1 MQRSAFPNLQLD
13 RSLLNPRKMAL
24 YSLIVRIVRL
34 TLLMLAFGIPAPGC
48 RGEALVLPPADASGL
63 PLDGSLS
70 LLPGGDPDAGCSSLA
85 EGMSCT
91 AVGCK
96 DQVAATV
103 TVNAS
108 EVPAGTHTVVVT
120 ANGVVGSCTFPFP
133 PADPT
138 VGVGTGEPC
147 SSGLSLVVWLTT
159 VCTTT
164 QSGIVTSSQCE
175 PIVGKFTE
183 SITINGTPMTLRIQ
197 QLVGGTV
204 ISDKTVSPSYVTNQ
218 PNGRC
223 CEPTCHQA
231 GVAWTIP
238 D

>member
-1 MQRSAFPNLQLD
+1 MQRPSFLNLQLD
-13 RSLLNPRKMAL
+13 WFLLNPRRMAL
-24 YSLIVRIVRL
+24 NTVMVRIVRS
-34 TLLMLAFGIPAPGC
+34 TLLMLAVGIPAPGC
-48 RGEALVLPPADASGL
+48 GGDALGLPPTDASGL
-63 PLDGSLS
+63 PSDGGLS
-70 LLPGGDPDAGCSSLA
+70 LLSGGGPDGGCSSLD
-85 EGMSCT
+85 ETRFCT
-91 AVGCK
+91 AVGCRN
-96 DQVAATV
+96 QVAATV
-103 TVNAS
+103 TVNATV
-108 EVPAGTHTVVVT
+108 VPAGTHTVVVT
-120 ANGVVGSCTFPFP
+120 ADGVIGSCTFPFP

-138 VGVGTGEPC
+138 VGVGTGEQC

-175 PIVGKFTE
+175 PIVGNFTE
-183 SITINGTPMTLRIQ
+183 TITINGTPTTLRIQ

-218 PNGRC
+218 PNGPC

-231 GVAWTIP
+231 GVAWKIP

>member
-1 MQRSAFPNLQLD
+1 V
-13 RSLLNPRKMAL
+13 
-24 YSLIVRIVRL
+24 IVRIVRSA
-34 TLLMLAFGIPAPGC
+34 LLMLAFGVPAPGC
-48 RGEALVLPPADASGL
+48 GGDMLDLPPADASGL
-63 PLDGSLS
+63 PSDGGLS
-70 LLPGGDPDAGCSSLA
+70 LLSGGGADGGCSSPA
-85 EGMSCT
+85 EDRVCT
-91 AVGCK
+91 AVGCR

-103 TVNAS
+103 IVDATV
-108 EVPAGTHTVVVT
+108 VPAGTHTLVVT
-120 ANGVVGSCTFPFP
+120 ADGVIGSCTFPFP
-133 PADPT
+133 PADPS
-138 VGVGTGEPC
+138 VGVGTGEQC

-183 SITINGTPMTLRIQ
+183 TITINGTPSTLRIQ
-197 QLVGGTV
+197 QMVGGAV

-218 PNGRC
+218 PNGPC

-231 GVAWTIP
+231 GVAWKVP